1 MRRSPVRGEAVRLTD
16 QFGDGHAEALPFS
29 EAKHLPVSPLEAG
42 DGPLMP
48 LPGWKVS
55 LAGPAH
61 QG

>member
-1 MRRSPVRGEAVRLTD
+1 MRLTD